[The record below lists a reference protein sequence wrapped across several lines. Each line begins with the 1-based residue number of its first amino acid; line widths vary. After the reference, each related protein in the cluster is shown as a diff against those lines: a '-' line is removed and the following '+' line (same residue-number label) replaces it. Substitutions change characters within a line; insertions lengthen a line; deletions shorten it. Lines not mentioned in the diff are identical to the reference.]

1 ERELHWFSHTCKECR
16 KCSRK
21 QQRSRC
27 FLIFGFRCMIH
38 RERSARQAEHHNR
51 EEPGLITSC
60 NPLFPF
66 VRPEVSD
73 IVDAD
78 SIEPEYRVECMMQA
92 GRNEQSIEE
101 TIQTGAQ
108 CTKAADPFAKVDQTI
123 IHYRPNQIQETRQ
136 SSHYKY
142 RDDRYCTPATEESE
156 IIRQLY
162 ITEFI
167 VQCC

>member
-1 ERELHWFSHTCKECR
+1 
-16 KCSRK
+16 
-21 QQRSRC
+21 
-27 FLIFGFRCMIH
+27 
-38 RERSARQAEHHNR
+38 SARQAEQHNR

-66 VRPEVSD
+66 VRAEVSD

-78 SIEPEYRVECMMQA
+78 SIEPEYRVECMIEA
-92 GRNEQSIEE
+92 GRNEQTIEE
-101 TIQTGAQ
+101 TVQTGAA
-108 CTKAADPFAKVDQTI
+108 CTNDADAVANVAQAI

-136 SSHYKY
+136 SSHYKD